1 MSFHTQ
7 NPTPRPQIR
16 VVRQNQS
23 PSEEMRKWLLSGRNS
38 SKNKNIVF

>member
-16 VVRQNQS
+16 VVKQNQH
-23 PSEEMRKWLLSGRNS
+23 PSEEMRKWLFSGHYS
-38 SKNKNIVF
+38 SKK